1 MLDSKDGCLVPS
13 QGNGLNPA
21 VTHTMDSQPSLL
33 LTVMYI
39 VMEEIG
45 ERMRITVA
53 ETKVKEL
60 VCRYRIQGKGK
71 VG

>member
-1 MLDSKDGCLVPS
+1 
-13 QGNGLNPA
+13 
-21 VTHTMDSQPSLL
+21 MDSQPSLL